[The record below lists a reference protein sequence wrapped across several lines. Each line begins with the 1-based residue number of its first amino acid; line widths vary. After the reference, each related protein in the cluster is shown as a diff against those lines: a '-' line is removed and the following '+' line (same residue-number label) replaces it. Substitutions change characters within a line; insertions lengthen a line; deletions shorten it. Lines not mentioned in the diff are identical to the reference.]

1 MIMDC
6 MISGTGPCKQL
17 IQCSLIFWVK
27 GINHLVL
34 TSKKSKQNKFDI
46 KIIYL
51 PIFGKT
57 WNLGH
62 WTHCWHQIESDTK
75 YCTNITRVA
84 PGSHSK
90 NLAYTIHTN
99 QLPWIQYHT
108 PSTQTSYH
116 GYNII
121 HHPHNQF
128 PWIHYP
134 NKQVVTDTPT
144 METSHHTVHPVSIH
158 SDLQTNTHEPWSTHI
173 THRQISLT
181 LLYQTFTTT
190 FRISASVSDLGTDLR
205 HHRLTYLRETLA
217 DRYIS
222 YT

>member
-1 MIMDC
+1 MIIDC

-17 IQCSLIFWVK
+17 IQWHLIFWVK

-90 NLAYTIHTN
+90 NLTYTIHTN

-108 PSTQTSYH
+108 SSTQTSYH
-116 GYNII
+116 GYSII

-128 PWIHYP
+128 PWIQY
-134 NKQVVTDTPT
+134 
-144 METSHHTVHPVSIH
+144 HTLSTQPVSMDTLSKQTSCHRYTNHGNQSPHCTSCLHPLWSTNKYTWTLIH
-158 SDLQTNTHEPWSTHI
+158 SYHTQTNLPNTHI
-173 THRQISLT
+173 NHSQPHSGSL
-181 LLYQTFTTT
+181 LQC
-190 FRISASVSDLGTDLR
+190 
-205 HHRLTYLRETLA
+205 LT
-217 DRYIS
+217 
-222 YT
+222 

>member
-1 MIMDC
+1 MDC

-17 IQCSLIFWVK
+17 IQCYLIFWVN

-34 TSKKSKQNKFDI
+34 TLKKSKQNKFDI

-84 PGSHSK
+84 PGSRSK

-108 PSTQTSYH
+108 PSTQPVSMDTLSKQTSCHGYTNHGNQSPHCTSCLHPLWSTNKYTWTLIHSYH
-116 GYNII
+116 
-121 HHPHNQF
+121 
-128 PWIHYP
+128 
-134 NKQVVTDTPT
+134 T
-144 METSHHTVHPVSIH
+144 
-158 SDLQTNTHEPWSTHI
+158 QTNLPNTLVSNIHNHIQDLCFSVWLRYWSQTSQAYVSQRNTHWQIYLIYLNVFISDTQTH
-173 THRQISLT
+173 
-181 LLYQTFTTT
+181 
-190 FRISASVSDLGTDLR
+190 VS
-205 HHRLTYLRETLA
+205 
-217 DRYIS
+217 
-222 YT
+222 